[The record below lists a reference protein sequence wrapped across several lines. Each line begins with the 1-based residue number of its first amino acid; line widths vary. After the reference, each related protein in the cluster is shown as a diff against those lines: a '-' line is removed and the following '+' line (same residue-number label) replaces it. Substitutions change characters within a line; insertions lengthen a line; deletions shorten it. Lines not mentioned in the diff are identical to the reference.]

1 MTNGERVLH
10 REHEVAD
17 GAALGALTADLEAA
31 DAIAV
36 DLETN
41 SMHAYRG
48 RLCFVQLATADD
60 IWIVDTLAEGVDAAA
75 LAPAFLEASRRKVFH
90 DAQGDLR
97 VLAGVGLRIRNLFD
111 TQRAAMLLGLPRIG
125 LGDLVESRFGVK
137 LSKEHQTADFGRRP
151 VPDELRSYVADDVRY
166 LLPLAEQLEEEAR
179 ELDILEEVQLEFD
192 RIAEEC
198 AEPEALPRPKIP
210 QAARDALGLAIA
222 DAADRLRNREAAA
235 RDQPVGRVL
244 ANAAVGEIALRRPA
258 TTKELARIPGVKGSF
273 TRAAGVELLAEIAR
287 LRARAERGELPAPP
301 APPRRDPLRRSRE
314 EKLKAWRAEAAKAR
328 GVVPSVVLPTAVS
341 ERLAAKPPEDL
352 DELARVPWLGEK
364 RVRLYG
370 RAILDVLRAAG

>member
-1 MTNGERVLH
+1 MTDEPIVH
-10 REHEVAD
+10 REHEVASS
-17 GAALGALTADLEAA
+17 AALGVLASHLEAA
-31 DAIAV
+31 GAIAV

-41 SMHAYRG
+41 SMYVYRA

-75 LAPAFLEASRRKVFH
+75 LAPAFLGPAHRKIFH

-111 TQRAAMLLGLPRIG
+111 TQRAAMLLGLPKIG
-125 LGDLVESRFGVK
+125 LGDLVEERFGVK

-179 ELDILEEVQLEFD
+179 QRDILEELQLEFD

-198 AEPEALPRPKIP
+198 AAPETLPRPKLP
-210 QAARDALGLAIA
+210 PAAKDALGLAIA
-222 DAADRLRNREAAA
+222 EAADRLRNREAAS

-258 TTKELARIPGVKGSF
+258 NMKDLARIPGVKGSF
-273 TRAAGVELLAEIAR
+273 TRVAGDELLAEIAR
-287 LRARAERGELPAPP
+287 LRALAESGGLPPPP
-301 APPRRDPLRRSRE
+301 APPKRDPLRRARE
-314 EKLKAWRAEAAKAR
+314 EKLKAWRGEAAKAR
-328 GVVPSVVLPTAVS
+328 GVVPSVVLPTYLS
-341 ERLAAKPPEDL
+341 ERLAADPPADP

-370 RAILDVLRAAG
+370 RAILDVLREAS